1 MGRLDSNLPSVASRQ
16 HSPDGVRPHVVES
29 ALSSAV
35 NTPEASA
42 ADGAILRLLHNAL
55 KQRSFHASATALCTE
70 LALLTGA
77 ARVTLGW
84 LNKERCQPVAL
95 SHSGSIELATEQS
108 DLLSAAMLEAI
119 DQQCALQYPAPRDGA
134 IARYIVRS
142 QQVLARSYGG
152 AALTVPL
159 ADHREAIGA
168 LVFEFAA
175 IDPLAADTTRLAYH
189 GAQAAAPVLALLHQ
203 RDQPWYRR
211 IVVSRARSA
220 PAQRHRSTLSGGRM
234 TAIAGA
240 LLLLVAAFVP
250 IEHTVSAPARIEGEV
265 QRIVASPTKGYLKAV
280 QVRPGDTVK
289 AGQALAE
296 LGERDLELERNK
308 LKSEVA
314 QHEGA
319 AAAALAKADRTAMAI
334 AQSKADEAR
343 AQLDLIDHQLEQIKL
358 LAPIDGVVI
367 QGDLAQSIGAPV
379 DRGQTLFTIAPVNRY
394 RVIVELGERDVRAAR
409 IDQHGELSLSAL
421 PWDTMDLV
429 IKRIAPMANVV
440 EGRNVF
446 ELEAL
451 LTAPVR
457 DIRPGLRGTAHLAN
471 GQRSLLA
478 IWGGRLLDNIRRWSW
493 RWTP

>member
-1 MGRLDSNLPSVASRQ
+1 MLF
-16 HSPDGVRPHVVES
+16 
-29 ALSSAV
+29 
-35 NTPEASA
+35 
-42 ADGAILRLLHNAL
+42 
-55 KQRSFHASATALCTE
+55 RS
-70 LALLTGA
+70 
-77 ARVTLGW
+77 
-84 LNKERCQPVAL
+84 
-95 SHSGSIELATEQS
+95 
-108 DLLSAAMLEAI
+108 
-119 DQQCALQYPAPRDGA
+119 
-134 IARYIVRS
+134 
-142 QQVLARSYGG
+142 
-152 AALTVPL
+152 
-159 ADHREAIGA
+159 
-168 LVFEFAA
+168 
-175 IDPLAADTTRLAYH
+175 
-189 GAQAAAPVLALLHQ
+189 
-203 RDQPWYRR
+203 
-211 IVVSRARSA
+211 
-220 PAQRHRSTLSGGRM
+220 
-234 TAIAGA
+234 
-240 LLLLVAAFVP
+240 
-250 IEHTVSAPARIEGEV
+250 
-265 QRIVASPTKGYLKAV
+265 
-280 QVRPGDTVK
+280 
-289 AGQALAE
+289 
-296 LGERDLELERNK
+296 
-308 LKSEVA
+308 

-343 AQLDLIDHQLEQIKL
+343 AQLDLIDHQLEQLKL

-457 DIRPGLRGTAHLAN
+457 DIRPGLRGNAHLAN

-478 IWGGRLLDNIRRWSW
+478 IWGGRLLDNVKRWSW